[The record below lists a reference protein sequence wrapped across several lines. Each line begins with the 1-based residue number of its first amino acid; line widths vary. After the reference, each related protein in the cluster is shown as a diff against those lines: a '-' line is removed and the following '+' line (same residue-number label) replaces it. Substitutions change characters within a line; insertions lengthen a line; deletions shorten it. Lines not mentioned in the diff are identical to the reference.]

1 MPGEV
6 APAAG
11 QLAGA
16 LGLLDEQ
23 GHLNR
28 AFFEH
33 PLDSVRRAL
42 VDAKRRALLVQSL
55 DELMERDPELSH
67 SGPDELR
74 AYPLADLD
82 PHRLALALRLP
93 GGTGAATVT
102 LIVLARVVL
111 ESGASLD
118 VEVPLVTGEAD
129 TRRAVCGTPDGPVR
143 LRGSYPVTD
152 TAVVSA
158 EVTAHTGGGYL
169 GLRLTGLV
177 VDGTEVPPLGLRSDA
192 LRGDIT
198 HVLTS
203 VLGVAA
209 QALTGGGPAADV
221 LTHLPGVL
229 GLDPLIPP
237 LPLAELARTPGT
249 CRAWLASLVTGDAAG
264 MRAWLGHVAGMA
276 GLTSRLTGRPTPASP
291 WTITMWRARP
301 PSRWRWRCTP
311 RRTAPTCSNWGYGSR
326 WTRRRRCPRRWP
338 PPACWS
344 GCRWPAPRRRRGS
357 PRPRRCSP
365 ARPPTRRTR
374 CWPPPRS
381 DSASAGS

>member
-55 DELMERDPELSH
+55 DEL
-67 SGPDELR
+67 R

-118 VEVPLVTGEAD
+118 IEVPLVTGEAD
-129 TRRAVCGTPDGPVR
+129 TLRAVCGTPDGPVR

-177 VDGTEVPPLGLRSDA
+177 VDGTEVPPLELRSDA
-192 LRGDIT
+192 LRGDIA

-249 CRAWLASLVTGDAAG
+249 FRAWLASLLTGDAAG
-264 MRAWLGHVAGMA
+264 MR
-276 GLTSRLTGRPTPASP
+276 
-291 WTITMWRARP
+291 
-301 PSRWRWRCTP
+301 
-311 RRTAPTCSNWGYGSR
+311 
-326 WTRRRRCPRRWP
+326 
-338 PPACWS
+338 
-344 GCRWPAPRRRRGS
+344 
-357 PRPRRCSP
+357 
-365 ARPPTRRTR
+365 
-374 CWPPPRS
+374 
-381 DSASAGS
+381 